1 MIIALVAILLIIVIF
16 IVLGTKSF
24 KLNTEISSN
33 PVSNYHKAVT
43 RIEQIQFDEADRV
56 DLNIECGTKL
66 FTHGEKTGNVIVFL
80 HGFTSC
86 PDQFS
91 QLGQEYFERG
101 YNVYIPRV
109 PRHGIKDRL
118 GNPLKGLTAEEL
130 AKFASLSVDIA
141 QGLGHRVV
149 VVGLSGGG
157 SMATWLSQQRADVD
171 LVVPIAPFL
180 GIGFVPRILNRPLT
194 NLMLLAPDFFQWWDP
209 INKENNPNSRPY
221 SYTRYPT
228 HALFENLRLGY
239 VAEADARNGKP
250 GAGAVLIITNA
261 NDRSVN
267 NAVIAEF
274 EQVWR
279 ENSEDSICSFQFS
292 KELDLP
298 HDLITVGR
306 PDSKIELVY
315 PKLHELIS

>member
-33 PVSNYHKAVT
+33 PVSNYHKAET

-66 FTHGEKTGNVIVFL
+66 FTHGEKTDNVIVFL

-118 GNPLKGLTAEEL
+118 GNPLKGLNCRRTGEICL
-130 AKFASLSVDIA
+130 
-141 QGLGHRVV
+141 
-149 VVGLSGGG
+149 
-157 SMATWLSQQRADVD
+157 
-171 LVVPIAPFL
+171 PI
-180 GIGFVPRILNRPLT
+180 G
-194 NLMLLAPDFFQWWDP
+194 
-209 INKENNPNSRPY
+209 
-221 SYTRYPT
+221 
-228 HALFENLRLGY
+228 
-239 VAEADARNGKP
+239 
-250 GAGAVLIITNA
+250 
-261 NDRSVN
+261 
-267 NAVIAEF
+267 
-274 EQVWR
+274 
-279 ENSEDSICSFQFS
+279 
-292 KELDLP
+292 
-298 HDLITVGR
+298 
-306 PDSKIELVY
+306 
-315 PKLHELIS
+315 